1 MSGIS
6 LAWGQQRNDNNLQ
19 VAVAVY
25 NDADVPGTVLHR
37 AESAAAAIFARAGV
51 RVEWA
56 DARVNEPIGTA
67 HDLISGNGTGDR
79 LSCSYAMRIIRHSRN
94 LSGDIFGLAFL
105 GPDGSGRQAD
115 VFYANIAEMSAAWSR
130 NPADVLG
137 HVMAHELGHLLLGAS
152 AHSPAGIMRLH
163 WGETEL
169 QQAARGSLLFDE
181 QQSHRIRERLLMGT
195 PLPEPTIIARASH

>member
-1 MSGIS
+1 MPRVTQVLLCLFMTGIS

-25 NDADVPGTVLHR
+25 NDADVPGTVLPT
-37 AESAAAAIFARAGV
+37 S
-51 RVEWA
+51 
-56 DARVNEPIGTA
+56 TA
-67 HDLISGNGTGDR
+67 HDLISGNETGDR
-79 LSCSYAMRIIRHSRN
+79 LSCSYAVRIIRHSRN
-94 LSGDIFGLAFL
+94 LSGEIFGLAFL

-115 VFYANIAEMSAAWSR
+115 VFYANIAEMSAARFR

-152 AHSPAGIMRLH
+152 AHSPSGIMRLH

-169 QQAARGSLLFDE
+169 QQAARGSLLFNE
-181 QQSHRIRERLLMGT
+181 QQSHRIRERLMRTLEH
-195 PLPEPTIIARASH
+195 EPTIIARASH